1 MAVSYKKLWHI
12 LVDRDM
18 KKKDLEALAGLSHYT
33 MSKMSRD
40 ENVTTEVLGKVC
52 AHLIA
57 MQKILQIFFLMKK
70 TESVLWDTN
79 YFILK
84 NSAIV
89 RQNID
94 SYNK

>member
-52 AHLIA
+52 AALDCNRVFPSP
-57 MQKILQIFFLMKK
+57 LQNLL
-70 TESVLWDTN
+70 VHHCP
-79 YFILK
+79 
-84 NSAIV
+84 
-89 RQNID
+89 
-94 SYNK
+94 